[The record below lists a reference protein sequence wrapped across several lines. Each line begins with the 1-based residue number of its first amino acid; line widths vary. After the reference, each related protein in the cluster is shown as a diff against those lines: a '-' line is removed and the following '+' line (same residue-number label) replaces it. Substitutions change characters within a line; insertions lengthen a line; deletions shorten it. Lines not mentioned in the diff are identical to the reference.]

1 MVIRKKIS
9 GLMSRLVSLWRR
21 LRHPYTPRGFY
32 PTIDSWWAQLSLRE
46 QQKHGLRR
54 EIFPSQSLN
63 RDLPK
68 TIDSEMYWKFELDYG
83 SVSRPA
89 FVAAIHRGRFWN
101 SSAVITPNNYLLSD
115 TSIYMRIDPEN
126 PVQHPVFRH
135 SIPRPVYFDRAIAI
149 LSAPGGN
156 SFFHWMIDAL
166 PRYELL
172 RQVRDWFDEIDCFIV
187 NDVSHPFQKETLN
200 LLGIPQHR
208 ILNGA
213 TYPHIISKRLFVP
226 SFVRHQTCNIAPWVF
241 QFLRRELMPKAT
253 TNMSPV
259 HKKHRIYISREKAKS
274 RRIVN
279 ESEVLNILEK
289 YGFKKVFLESLSIT
303 EQMQLFASSE
313 YVIAPHGAGLTNL
326 VFCPQGTK
334 VLEIFSPNYVSVSY
348 WNICNQVG
356 LDYYYL
362 FGRGERS
369 KANQDPHKRLEDIDV
384 NPIEF
389 QKILYLMGLR

>member
-1 MVIRKKIS
+1 MFVGVLSEAPLPGKLRNIRQSFFCFFSEMVSSGAFKLASLLHEFRQNATTFLGVGGCLCHIKSQEVYSMVIRKKVS
-9 GLMSRLVSLWRR
+9 GLVSRLASLWRR
-21 LRHPYTPRGFY
+21 LKHPYTPRGFY

-101 SSAVITPNNYLLSD
+101 SSAVITPDNYLLSD

-135 SIPRPVYFDRAIAI
+135 SIPRPVYFEQAIAI

-200 LLGIPQHR
+200 L
-208 ILNGA
+208 
-213 TYPHIISKRLFVP
+213 
-226 SFVRHQTCNIAPWVF
+226 
-241 QFLRRELMPKAT
+241 
-253 TNMSPV
+253 
-259 HKKHRIYISREKAKS
+259 
-274 RRIVN
+274 
-279 ESEVLNILEK
+279 
-289 YGFKKVFLESLSIT
+289 
-303 EQMQLFASSE
+303 
-313 YVIAPHGAGLTNL
+313 
-326 VFCPQGTK
+326 
-334 VLEIFSPNYVSVSY
+334 
-348 WNICNQVG
+348 
-356 LDYYYL
+356 
-362 FGRGERS
+362 
-369 KANQDPHKRLEDIDV
+369 
-384 NPIEF
+384 
-389 QKILYLMGLR
+389 